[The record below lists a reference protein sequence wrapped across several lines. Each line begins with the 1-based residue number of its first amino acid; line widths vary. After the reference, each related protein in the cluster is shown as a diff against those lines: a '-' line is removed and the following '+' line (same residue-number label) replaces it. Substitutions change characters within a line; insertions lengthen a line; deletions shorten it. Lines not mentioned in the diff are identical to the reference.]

1 MSARSDRSEPGSG
14 RLIVAVMAVILV
26 AAGAGG
32 FYWFSVAG
40 APRPTATAPVET
52 QPAPPPARP
61 DEPFPA
67 TLFLPADNRLAAVPV
82 AVKRQPDAQLQARE
96 VVAALL
102 DDKQTGRA
110 AVLKELRLRALFVDS
125 AGTAF
130 LDLGP
135 RAAAQKEMRSSVE
148 DELLALYALV
158 NTVTQNI
165 PEVRQVRII
174 VDGREAQT
182 LAGHIDLSR
191 SFVKRTDLVKTP

>member
-1 MSARSDRSEPGSG
+1 MT
-14 RLIVAVMAVILV
+14 VMAVILV

-32 FYWFSVAG
+32 YYWFSGAG

-52 QPAPPPARP
+52 QPPPARP

-67 TLFLPADNRLAAVPV
+67 TLFVPADNRLAAVP
-82 AVKRQPDAQLQARE
+82 ASVKRQPDAQLQARE
-96 VVAALL
+96 AVATLL
-102 DDKQTGRA
+102 DDGQAGRA
-110 AVLKELRLRALFVDS
+110 AVLKELRLRALFLDGT
-125 AGTAF
+125 GTAF

-135 RAAAQKEMRSSVE
+135 RSPAQKELRASVE

-165 PEVRQVRII
+165 PEVRQVRVI